1 MLSSGF
7 FGAESSEVRLLHLT
21 AGAGGMYCGTCL
33 RDNTLAA
40 ELIARGHDVSLLPVY
55 TPTRTDEPNVSDG
68 HVFFGGISVFL
79 EQRVPLFRRTP
90 AILDSLWDAPAV
102 IKAAA
107 GRGVSVDPKD
117 LGELTVSMLK
127 GEAGFQAKEIDKL
140 IAYLRE
146 QPPYDVIL
154 IPVSL
159 LIGLAPPLKRVLQ
172 RPIVCMLQGEDLFL
186 DGLAEDHR
194 SLAKDLIR
202 AHAPHVDAFLATS
215 DYYADFMAGHLG
227 LDRDTIHTAP
237 IGIHL
242 EGHDPSA
249 RDRKEPFTIGYLAR
263 IAPEKGLAQLAEAYR
278 ILRQE
283 KGLPP
288 ARLRAAGYLAREHKP
303 YLQDIQAKLKA
314 WGLGDEFRYVG
325 EVTREAKIAFLR
337 ELDVL
342 SVPSPYA
349 EPKGLYLLEAM
360 ANAVPW
366 VQPRHGAFPEMERR
380 TGGGLLFEPNDA
392 NDLAARIMALVND
405 PHLAAKLGRSGA
417 DGVKAHYTAARMA
430 ERTLEVYNRV
440 INLRQRPMAAVA
452 GA

>member
-1 MLSSGF
+1 M
-7 FGAESSEVRLLHLT
+7 RLLHLT

-40 ELIARGHDVSLLPVY
+40 ELMARGHDVSLLPVY
-55 TPTRTDEPNVSDG
+55 TPTRTDEQNVSDD

-79 EQRVPLFRRTP
+79 EQRIPLFRSTP
-90 AILDSLWDAPAV
+90 AILDFLWDVPAV
-102 IKAAA
+102 IKAAT
-107 GRGVSVDPKD
+107 GRGVSVEPKD

-127 GEAGFQAKEIDKL
+127 GEAGFQAKEIRKL
-140 IAYLRE
+140 IAYL
-146 QPPYDVIL
+146 QTVPPFDVIVL
-154 IPVSL
+154 PVSL
-159 LIGLAPPLKRVLQ
+159 LIGLAGPLKQSLN

-186 DGLAEDHR
+186 DFLTEDHR

-202 AHAPHVDAFLATS
+202 AHASHVDAFLATS
-215 DYYADFMAGHLG
+215 DYYAGFMAGYLG

-242 EGHDPSA
+242 EGHDPSP
-249 RDRKEPFTIGYLAR
+249 RPRHEPFTLGYLAR
-263 IAPEKGLAQLAEAYR
+263 IAPEKGLHLLAEAYR
-278 ILRQE
+278 ILRQDM
-283 KGLPP
+283 GLPP
-288 ARLRAAGYLAREHKP
+288 SKLRAAGYLAPEHKA
-303 YLQDIQAKLKA
+303 YLRGIQEKLDG
-314 WGLGDEFRYVG
+314 WGLGGEFRYVG

-380 TGGGLLFEPNDA
+380 TGGGLLFAPNDTT
-392 NDLAARIMALVND
+392 DLAAKVLT
-405 PHLAAKLGRSGA
+405 LAANPRHALELGKHGA
-417 DGVKAHYTAARMA
+417 EGVRTHYTAATMA
-430 ERTLEVYNRV
+430 ERTLEVFDRV
-440 INLRQRPMAAVA
+440 IHPERRPRAAAA

>member
-1 MLSSGF
+1 M
-7 FGAESSEVRLLHLT
+7 RILHLT

-33 RDNTLAA
+33 RDNTVAA

-55 TPTRTDEPNVSDG
+55 TPTRTDEANVSNG

-79 EQRVPLFRRTP
+79 EQRVPLFRKTP
-90 AILDSLWDAPAV
+90 AVLDFLWDVPAV
-102 IKAAA
+102 IKAAT

-140 IAYLRE
+140 ISYLRTL
-146 QPPYDVIL
+146 PPFDVIVL
-154 IPVSL
+154 PVSL
-159 LIGLAPPLKRVLQ
+159 LIGLAAPLKRALD
-172 RPIVCMLQGEDLFL
+172 RPIVCVLQGEDLFL
-186 DGLAEDHR
+186 DFLSKGHRELAR
-194 SLAKDLIR
+194 DLIK
-202 AHAPHVDAFLATS
+202 AHAPQVDAFAATS
-215 DYYADFMAGHLG
+215 EFYSDYMADYLG
-227 LDRDTIHTAP
+227 LDRETIHTVP

-242 EGHDPSA
+242 DGHDPSPHPA
-249 RDRKEPFTIGYLAR
+249 NEPITIGYLAR
-263 IAPEKGLAQLAEAYR
+263 VAPEKGLDLLAAAYR
-278 ILRQE
+278 ILRKE

-288 ARLRAAGYLAREHKP
+288 SRLRAAGYLAAEHKG
-303 YLQDIQAKLKA
+303 YLKEIEDTLQA
-314 WGLGDEFRYVG
+314 WGLRDEFRYVG

-337 ELDVL
+337 DTDVL

-380 TGGGLLFEPNDA
+380 TQGGLLFEPNDA
-392 NDLAARIMALVND
+392 EDLATRIMALVND
-405 PHLAAKLGRSGA
+405 PHLAARLGRNGA
-417 DGVKAHYTAARMA
+417 AGVKVHYTAATMA
-430 ERTLEVYNRV
+430 ERTLEVLEKALTPAKRS
-440 INLRQRPMAAVA
+440 PKAAT